1 MSSRRILVLNGPNL
15 NLLGTREPATY
26 GHETL
31 ADVARLCAETA
42 AAEGYEVDF
51 RQTNHEG
58 ELLDWIHAAR
68 GAYAGVVINPAAWTH
83 TSVALRDALVASELP
98 VYEVHLSNVHRRE
111 AFRHHSYVSGIAVGV
126 ICGLGSQGYR
136 AAISALIA
144 HQETNA
150 MTAPKSVLAGLI
162 GAGIQASLTPAM
174 HEREGDAQG
183 LRYLYRLIDL
193 DVLGLSAD
201 ALPELLQ
208 AAQRTGF
215 TGLNITFPCKQAII
229 PLLDDLS
236 PEARGIGAVNTVV
249 LADGRTVGHNTDC
262 LGFAEGFR
270 RGLPDVSKRLV
281 VQLGAGGAGSA
292 VAHALLAEGVDQL
305 FIFDVEAERA
315 QALVD
320 NLTRH
325 FGPGRAA
332 VGTDRAAAVAA
343 ADGLVNTSPVG
354 MAKLPGMPLPAEL
367 LHPGLWVAEIIY
379 FPLETEL
386 LRQARALGCRTLD
399 GGTMAVF
406 QAVKAFELFSGRSA
420 DAERMQAHFAEL
432 RD

>member
-1 MSSRRILVLNGPNL
+1 
-15 NLLGTREPATY
+15 
-26 GHETL
+26 
-31 ADVARLCAETA
+31 
-42 AAEGYEVDF
+42 
-51 RQTNHEG
+51 
-58 ELLDWIHAAR
+58 
-68 GAYAGVVINPAAWTH
+68 
-83 TSVALRDALVASELP
+83 
-98 VYEVHLSNVHRRE
+98 
-111 AFRHHSYVSGIAVGV
+111 
-126 ICGLGSQGYR
+126 
-136 AAISALIA
+136 
-144 HQETNA
+144 

-193 DVLGLSAD
+193 DALGLSAD

-215 TGLNITFPCKQAII
+215 TGLNITFPCKQSII

-249 LADGRTVGHNTDC
+249 LADGRAVGHNTDC

-270 RGLPDVSKRLV
+270 RGLPDVAKRLV

-315 QALVD
+315 QVLVD

-332 VGTDRAAAVAA
+332 VGTDQAAAVAA

-354 MAKLPGMPLPAEL
+354 MAKLPGLPLPAEL

-386 LRQARALGCRTLD
+386 LRHARALGCRTLD

-406 QAVKAFELFSGRSA
+406 QAVKAFELFSGRTA
-420 DAERMQAHFAEL
+420 NAERMQAHFAEL
-432 RD
+432 RG